1 MNFEIIDARQNGK
14 GVQIMKTIRSLWR
27 HYMYHTKLVHKFLYL
42 LVVLFLVEI
51 IVSNFYI
58 KNNASDLLTREIHT
72 TSKQFIEQYTDNID
86 YRLTKFKTLLDNL
99 SNAEQIKLVFS
110 NPSATQ
116 EDYLLAD
123 AQIREIL
130 DNQFPYGLYDLTFY
144 ALKNPSV
151 HRSTFIKPLDSGQE
165 EWKTHLDDRHFNY
178 FFMHT
183 EGSYSVDLLSIL
195 KPVYSPDG
203 LEMTGVIKLSLFPEK
218 VFRSIKS
225 VDGKSFNQVFIID
238 NRGNYIYGEKV
249 PEMEEY
255 LRFFCEKYGII
266 YNGYPVEDFAG
277 QDGTFLTSSNA
288 ALGFRG
294 VCYIASDITMDS
306 IEELNQTLITGT
318 LLLLS
323 ITLIIGIILSGSI
336 DRRFAIVLDK
346 IREVSQG
353 NLKISSSN
361 LGSDEIGIFDTSFTH
376 MVHQVNQLIEKN
388 YITEI
393 RKKDAEFMALQAQIN
408 PHFLFNSLEIINSL
422 IEVERYHTACEVNQ
436 RLSDLLRYSI
446 NHNSSGI
453 VTLAEEIDYMNNY
466 VYIQHIRFENKFT
479 FQTDIDERCLGCHIV
494 KLVFQPFIE
503 NSIKHGFSGIP
514 SGGHILFSVRVED
527 ENLLISI
534 QDNGKGME
542 ASEYA
547 GLMARLDKED
557 FDDFQ
562 EQNESIGIL
571 NIHYRLKLKFGAAYQ
586 LTITTGEG
594 QGMCTRLRIPKM

>member
-1 MNFEIIDARQNGK
+1 
-14 GVQIMKTIRSLWR
+14 MKTIRSLWR
-27 HYMYHTKLVHKFLYL
+27 HYLYHTKLMYKFLFL
-42 LVVLFLVEI
+42 LVGLFLLDI
-51 IVSNFYI
+51 IVSNIYI
-58 KNNASDLLTREIHT
+58 KNNASDLLTKEIHT

-99 SNAEQIKLVFS
+99 SDAEQVKLVFS

-151 HRSTFIKPLDSGQE
+151 HRSTFIKPLDSGEE
-165 EWKTHLDDRHFNY
+165 EWKAYLEERHFNY

-183 EGSYSVDLLSIL
+183 EGPYSVNLLSIL
-195 KPVYSPDG
+195 KPVYSPG
-203 LEMTGVIKLSLFPEK
+203 GMGEEQSTEIIGVIKLSLFPEK

-225 VDGKSFNQVFIID
+225 ADGKSFNQIFIID
-238 NRGNYIYGEKV
+238 NRWNYIYGEKV

-255 LRFFCEKYGII
+255 LRFFREKYGII
-266 YNGYPVEDFAG
+266 YNGYPVEDYVG
-277 QDGTFLTSSNA
+277 QDGTYLTSTSA
-288 ALGFRG
+288 AMGFRG

-318 LLLLS
+318 LLLLFIS
-323 ITLIIGIILSGSI
+323 LVIGLILSGSI

-346 IREVSQG
+346 IRQVSQG
-353 NLKISSSN
+353 NLKISASN
-361 LGSDEIGIFDTSFTH
+361 LGKDEIGIFDASFTH
-376 MVHQVNQLIEKN
+376 MVHQVNQLIEQN

-479 FQTDIDERCLGCHIV
+479 FQTDIDERCLDCHIV

-503 NSIKHGFSGIP
+503 NSIKHGFSGIS
-514 SGGHILFSVRVED
+514 SGGRILFSVQVED

-542 ASEYA
+542 PSEYA

-594 QGMCTRLRIPKM
+594 QGMCTRLRIPKI

>member
-1 MNFEIIDARQNGK
+1 
-14 GVQIMKTIRSLWR
+14 MKTIRSLWR
-27 HYMYHTKLVHKFLYL
+27 HYLYHTKLMHKFLFL

-58 KNNASDLLTREIHT
+58 KNNASNLLTKEIHT
-72 TSKQFIEQYTDNID
+72 TSKQFIQQYTDNID
-86 YRLTKFKTLLDNL
+86 HRLTKFKPLLDNL
-99 SNAEQIKLVFS
+99 SNADRIKLVFS
-110 NPSATQ
+110 DPSATQ
-116 EDYLLAD
+116 ADYYLAD
-123 AQIREIL
+123 EQIREIL

-144 ALKNPSV
+144 ALKNPSDCK
-151 HRSTFIKPLDSGQE
+151 STFIKPLGPEQE
-165 EWKTHLDDRHFNY
+165 EWKAHLESRHFNY

-183 EGSYSVDLLSIL
+183 EGSYSVNLLSIL

-203 LEMTGVIKLSLFPEK
+203 SEITGVIKLSLFPEK
-218 VFRSIKS
+218 VFKPIKS
-225 VDGKSFNQVFIID
+225 ADGKSFNQVFIID
-238 NRGNYIYGEKV
+238 NRGNYIYGEEV

-255 LRFFCEKYGII
+255 LRYFREKYGII
-266 YNGYPVEDFAG
+266 YNGYPVEDYEG
-277 QDGTFLTSSNA
+277 QGGTYLTSSNA

-306 IEELNQTLITGT
+306 IEALNQTLITGT
-318 LLLLS
+318 LLLLF
-323 ITLIIGIILSGSI
+323 ITLVIGLILSGSI
-336 DRRFAIVLDK
+336 DKRFAIVLGK
-346 IREVSQG
+346 IRAVSQG
-353 NLKISSSN
+353 NLKISASS

-376 MVHQVNQLIEKN
+376 MVHQVNQLIEQN

-422 IEVERYHTACEVNQ
+422 IEVERYPTACEVNR

-479 FQTDIDERCLGCHIV
+479 FQTDIDARCLDCHIV

-503 NSIKHGFSGIP
+503 NSIRHGFSEIP
-514 SGGHILFSVRVED
+514 SGGRIRFSVQVED
-527 ENLLISI
+527 EHLLISI

-547 GLMARLDKED
+547 RLMARLGKDD

-571 NIHYRLKLKFGAAYQ
+571 NIHYRLKLKFGDTYRLA
-586 LTITTGEG
+586 ITTGEG
-594 QGMCTRLRIPKM
+594 QGMCTRLRIPKV